1 MFAGIDLGTSAVKAV
16 LVDDGGA
23 FVAEA
28 SAPLARSEPQPR
40 WSEQRPDDWW
50 DATCAAVSAL
60 PARSRAAVRGIGLG
74 GQMHGAVPIDEQRN
88 VIRPA
93 ILWNDGRAAA
103 ACRTFEAR
111 EPDSR
116 RLSAN
121 LAMPG
126 FTAPKLV
133 WIAEHEPDAFARIAH
148 VLLPK
153 DWLRM
158 RMGGELVSEPSDAS
172 GTLWLDVAARRWS
185 ERLLAASGLALR
197 HMPRLVEGNEPSCT
211 LMSDAASALGLPA
224 GVVIAGGGS
233 DNAAGAAGIG
243 IVGDG
248 DALLSLGTSGVI
260 FVADAALR
268 AGPERAVH
276 AFCHCVP
283 ATWHRMAVM
292 LSCTATLALAARI
305 AGVDDEA
312 ALVSEVAASRTP
324 HPPRLV
330 MLPYLNGERTPHNDA
345 AACGV
350 LFGLTASATRADIGR
365 AALEGV
371 AFALADG
378 LDALEAAGPRIDSL
392 AVIGGGSRSPHWG
405 RIIAAALGR
414 TLRYPRQGDIGAALG
429 AARLARAAVDR
440 VGVADAFPQPP
451 VDMTIEPDRG
461 LADALAP
468 RRALFQALYADLA
481 ARFTASAG
489 DAA

>member
-1 MFAGIDLGTSAVKAV
+1 MFVGIDLGTSAVKAV
-16 LVDDGGA
+16 LVDDAGT

-28 SAPLARSEPQPR
+28 SAPLARSEPRPG

-50 DATCAAVSAL
+50 EATCAAVAGL
-60 PARSRAAVRGIGLG
+60 PAKLRAAVRGIGLA
-74 GQMHGAVPIDEQRN
+74 GQMHGAVLIDDRRR

-111 EPDSR
+111 EPASR

-133 WIAEHEPDAFARIAH
+133 WVAEHEPDAFARIAH

-158 RMGGELVSEPSDAS
+158 RLTGALVSEPSDAS

-197 HMPRLVEGNEPSCT
+197 HMPRLVEGTEPSGT
-211 LMSDAASALGLPA
+211 LARDAAAALGLPA
-224 GVVIAGGGS
+224 GIVVAAGGS
-233 DNAAGAAGIG
+233 DNAAGAVGIG
-243 IVGDG
+243 IVADG

-260 FVADAALR
+260 FTADAKLR
-268 AGPERAVH
+268 ADPERAVH

-283 ATWHRMAVM
+283 AMWHRMAVM
-292 LSCTATLALAARI
+292 LACTATLSLAARI
-305 AGVDDEA
+305 AGADDEA
-312 ALVSEVAASRTP
+312 ALVREVEGSRAP

-330 MLPYLNGERTPHNDA
+330 MLPYPSGERTPHNDA

-350 LFGLTASATRADIGR
+350 LFGLTAGATRADIGR

-378 LDALEAAGPRIDSL
+378 LDALEAGGARIASL
-392 AVIGGGSRSPHWG
+392 AVIGGGSRSRYWG

-414 TLRYPRQGDIGAALG
+414 TLNYPRQGEIGAALG
-429 AARLARAAVDR
+429 AARLARVAVDR
-440 VGVADAFPQPP
+440 IAVAEGFPKPP
-451 VDMTIEPDRG
+451 VDATIAPDPA

-468 RRALFQALYADLA
+468 RRALFKALYADLA
-481 ARFTASAG
+481 PRFAASAAP
-489 DAA
+489 AA